1 MTSHG
6 HGNPARHHQSR
17 GLGDLANA
25 GQAASANPQ
34 RPIVLAVAL
43 GLALCLPIGWATEF
57 SVRRFVPI
65 QGVLY
70 RQHARL
76 LYEHIPNSR
85 KRFHHPPED
94 GSGSLLVT
102 INAHGFR
109 AGHFRESSS
118 RRVLV
123 IGDSFVSAEYSPE
136 SESFVYRL
144 ADQLRRTGPSA
155 DVVNAGVTGYGPDQ
169 SLLWLEDNIAQLRP
183 DLIVLGIFGANDY
196 GDLFRNKIFEL
207 DGHGLET
214 RAYGFDAGLAA
225 QFREVE
231 TRSSVH
237 LVRAAIF
244 LWSQL
249 FSRPTGAPSVES
261 WTSRSMVEGWYN
273 ERLVEYRDYWASD
286 RVAELF
292 DDDYEA
298 DLSVAPD
305 AESSVYKA
313 RLMRAILARLK
324 RVAES
329 HGSKLLLVN
338 IPSAVDACD
347 AYPVQVERSVY
358 PEYERTALTD
368 VTEGLA
374 RDLGIQNINLFS
386 TLRTSACSDYYYVAP
401 LSNTHWNAHG
411 QAKSAIEVGRYIVD
425 RELL

>member
-1 MTSHG
+1 MMAVWHCGVVVQLVRTPACHAGGREFESRRPRQSSQPAADNGSGDRGPSPVRACVLQPPPAGALMTSHG

-144 ADQLRRTGPSA
+144 ADQLRRTRY
-155 DVVNAGVTGYGPDQ
+155 NRK
-169 SLLWLEDNIAQLRP
+169 LWI
-183 DLIVLGIFGANDY
+183 G
-196 GDLFRNKIFEL
+196 
-207 DGHGLET
+207 
-214 RAYGFDAGLAA
+214 
-225 QFREVE
+225 
-231 TRSSVH
+231 SVK
-237 LVRAAIF
+237 
-244 LWSQL
+244 
-249 FSRPTGAPSVES
+249 
-261 WTSRSMVEGWYN
+261 
-273 ERLVEYRDYWASD
+273 
-286 RVAELF
+286 
-292 DDDYEA
+292 
-298 DLSVAPD
+298 
-305 AESSVYKA
+305 KA
-313 RLMRAILARLK
+313 
-324 RVAES
+324 
-329 HGSKLLLVN
+329 
-338 IPSAVDACD
+338 
-347 AYPVQVERSVY
+347 AYPF
-358 PEYERTALTD
+358 A
-368 VTEGLA
+368 
-374 RDLGIQNINLFS
+374 
-386 TLRTSACSDYYYVAP
+386 
-401 LSNTHWNAHG
+401 
-411 QAKSAIEVGRYIVD
+411 
-425 RELL
+425 